1 MVHHVCE
8 RLSGDL
14 HTYLVLNIIFLWK
27 IILLFERNLFTV
39 SRDNSWVCFDSYH
52 GRLSGDKILI
62 EETMIVRGITLSQ
75 RMYTLK
81 ERKIN
86 LISNFNSLFLSLK
99 TNFANFT
106 LNLIP
111 IGQMDEFI

>member
-1 MVHHVCE
+1 M
-8 RLSGDL
+8 
-14 HTYLVLNIIFLWK
+14 
-27 IILLFERNLFTV
+27 
-39 SRDNSWVCFDSYH
+39 CFDSYH

-81 ERKIN
+81 ERKTN

-111 IGQMDEFI
+111 NGQMDEFI